1 MAWTYSLTYTQV
13 NDYSVKDGL
22 TTGDAEKII
31 LGADIDAELSGI
43 TTALN
48 SKLDAGSVSS
58 QAEAE
63 AGTDSESVMT
73 PQGVQWWGDA
83 NGGMV
88 GDIRAL
94 ADPDADT
101 LLGWDDSAGAVI
113 NYTLGTGITSTAGG
127 AIEMDFL
134 GLEDLT
140 DPADDRI
147 MFWDDSA
154 GLLTWLTPGNGIEIT
169 ATSLD
174 ITDQTATT
182 TNPMILL
189 SGAVDIDLEAL
200 TTMEGNALAATDTFL
215 VDNGGVPTGIEYQDM
230 GFIVQSAQTTQ
241 TLAASDMNTVMEF
254 NGTATLTLPLNAT
267 VALPIG
273 SCVIVVVDHATQE
286 VTVTAAGSVTLNS
299 IFHPGGATAESDT
312 VAAGGT
318 ACIIKTAADEWYI
331 AGDITD

>member
-1 MAWTYSLTYTQV
+1 MAWTYSNAYTQV
-13 NDYSVKDGL
+13 NDYSAKDAL

-31 LGADIDAELSGI
+31 LGADIDDEL
-43 TTALN
+43 AAMKAAYD
-48 SKLDAGSVSS
+48 SKLDSGSVSS
-58 QAEAE
+58 QSEAE
-63 AGTDSESVMT
+63 TGTDTESVMT
-73 PQGVQWWGDA
+73 PQGVQYWGDA

-94 ADPDADT
+94 ADPNADT

-113 NYTLGTGITSTAGG
+113 GYTFGTGIASTAGG
-127 AIEMDFL
+127 AVELSFL

-140 DPADDRI
+140 DPGDDRI
-147 MFWDDSA
+147 YFWDDSA
-154 GLLTWLTPGNGIEIT
+154 GLSTWLTPGNGIEIS
-169 ATSLD
+169 ATSLN
-174 ITDQTATT
+174 ITDQAATT
-182 TNPMILL
+182 SNPMILS
-189 SGAVDIDLEAL
+189 SGSVDIDLEAL
-200 TTMEGNALAATDTFL
+200 TTIEGNALASTDTFL
-215 VDNGGVPTGIEYQDM
+215 VDDGGTPKGIEYQGM

-241 TLAASDMNTVMEF
+241 TLTASDMNTVMEF
-254 NGTATLTLPLNAT
+254 DGTATLTLPLNAT

-273 SCVIVVVDHATQE
+273 SCIIVVVDHATQE

>member
-22 TTGDAEKII
+22 TSGNSEKII

-43 TTALN
+43 TAALN
-48 SKLDAGSVSS
+48 SKLDAGSISS

-63 AGTDSESVMT
+63 AGTDTESVTT
-73 PQGVQWWGDA
+73 PQGVQYWGDA
-83 NGGMV
+83 NAGMV

-94 ADPDADT
+94 ASPGVDT
-101 LLGWDDSAGAVI
+101 LLGWDDSAVAAI
-113 NYTLGTGITSTAGG
+113 AFTLGTGITSTVGG
-127 AIEMDFL
+127 AIELDFL

-140 DPADDRI
+140 DPGADRI
-147 MFWDDSA
+147 MFWDDDA

-169 ATSLD
+169 TTSLD
-174 ITDQTATT
+174 ITDQAATT
-182 TNPMILL
+182 SNPMILS

-200 TTMEGNALAATDTFL
+200 TTIEGNALAATDTFL
-215 VDNGGVPTGIEYQDM
+215 VDDGGVPKGVEYQDM
-230 GFIVQSAQTTQ
+230 GFRIQSAQTTQ
-241 TLAASDMNTVMEF
+241 TLAAADMNTVMEF
-254 NGTATLTLPLNAT
+254 DGTATLTLPLNAT

-273 SCVIVVVDHATQE
+273 SCVIVVVDHATQV
-286 VTVTAAGSVTLNS
+286 VTVTADGSVTLNS
-299 IFHPGGATAESDT
+299 IFHPGGAAAASDT